1 MSEVLDRF
9 LRYVQI
15 DTQSDDTST
24 TTPSTFGQW
33 DLLHLLRDEL
43 NEIGASDIHLDEFG
57 ILTATIPATP
67 GYEDAPVI
75 ALFAHVDTARE
86 MPGRGVKPRVHY
98 NYDGKPI
105 TFPDNPDLVLDSADY
120 PLLADKIGQTIVT
133 ASGATL
139 LGGDDKAGVAVVMTA
154 ANYLL
159 NHLGVSH
166 GKVRLCFNPD
176 EEIGRGT
183 HKLDLEFLGA
193 DFAYTL
199 DGRERGELVYET
211 FSADRADITLKGYS
225 IHPGK
230 SKGKM
235 ISALRAAA
243 KIVAMLPFEG
253 CAPETTDGRDGFI
266 HPIELK
272 ADVVDA
278 RLHLILRDF
287 ELDGLAEKRQIV
299 RDICAT
305 VKEQTPGLKLDLT
318 FKEQYRNMR
327 YWLEKDMR
335 PVDLVFEVYED
346 LGITPITNPMR
357 GGTDGA
363 MLTERGLPTPNIF
376 RGSDNAHGPLEYAC
390 VEDMEL
396 SVKMVV
402 RLIGRWGHET
412 M

>member
-1 MSEVLDRF
+1 MR
-9 LRYVQI
+9 
-15 DTQSDDTST
+15 T
-24 TTPSTFGQW
+24 
-33 DLLHLLRDEL
+33 
-43 NEIGASDIHLDEFG
+43 
-57 ILTATIPATP
+57 
-67 GYEDAPVI
+67 
-75 ALFAHVDTARE
+75 
-86 MPGRGVKPRVHY
+86 
-98 NYDGKPI
+98 
-105 TFPDNPDLVLDSADY
+105 
-120 PLLADKIGQTIVT
+120 
-133 ASGATL
+133 
-139 LGGDDKAGVAVVMTA
+139 GDD
-154 ANYLL
+154 
-159 NHLGVSH
+159 
-166 GKVRLCFNPD
+166 RW
-176 EEIGRGT
+176 T
-183 HKLDLEFLGA
+183 H
-193 DFAYTL
+193 
-199 DGRERGELVYET
+199 RV
-211 FSADRADITLKGYS
+211 
-225 IHPGK
+225 
-230 SKGKM
+230 
-235 ISALRAAA
+235 
-243 KIVAMLPFEG
+243 
-253 CAPETTDGRDGFI
+253 I

-299 RDICAT
+299 RDICAA